1 MFINKFITKSEKD
14 IAYYNYYTDSEEFSA
29 VLGFILGISV
39 IITFSCFTASRLH
52 IGLTE
57 WLYLLYVYVG
67 VSFLSAIGFS
77 IYNLYAK
84 NYSKFTYNRHMFVSF
99 LWLPFLIQFL
109 VEIVIN
115 FYRVPLFLFNF
126 FGDVIQHTR
135 DIRHEDMEAKKIEQE
150 RKLNN
155 IVKATNPY
163 READSCGSCGKVI

>member
-1 MFINKFITKSEKD
+1 MFINKFIIKSKED
-14 IAYYNYYTDSEEFSA
+14 PTYNYYNNIEEFSA
-29 VLGFILGISV
+29 VTGFIASIIA
-39 IITFSCFTASRLH
+39 IITSICLCGDKFH
-52 IGLTE
+52 IDLTKGL
-57 WLYLLYVYVG
+57 YILYVYVG
-67 VSFLSAIGFS
+67 VSFLSAMALS

-115 FYRVPLFLFNF
+115 FYRAPLFVFNL
-126 FGDVIQHTR
+126 FGDVIQHAR